1 MTPQG
6 KYDECLIL
14 LSEIHD
20 ISHTMIETGM
30 DAELSAIQL
39 LEEALSVIKSLNGK
53 NKPEASVSKKEKK
66 FLH

>member
-53 NKPEASVSKKEKK
+53 SKPEATVSKKEKK